1 MNTAEKELNF
11 PVFRGQIVQQQKEV
25 GAYTPEG
32 IFKISTYR
40 RCPKCLSKHVKRNGK
55 EKKYNKQR
63 YLCRECNKSFVIDY
77 RSVDIEKLF
86 SEMYDITFEDKHCML
101 STKYRKVRAL
111 QENREVQK
119 LFNEIVAETTSDKG
133 FPDDERDQYAFRA
146 ACELADKL
154 DWEEI
159 DKYQDS
165 WHYFLNQYSTD
176 VTYILRHNNII
187 LVRKHDF
194 QLSKL
199 QNLKKPLLHCSK
211 CGSSS
216 LSTYGFN
223 NNARRRIRCKN
234 CKRVSVVRVRNLI
247 TEDEFLSLLHGYLQE
262 RTDDKDLIE
271 ELTSNL
277 KHDYHKISISRHFES
292 LLSEQKII
300 THQLKEDIFNAFI
313 SVEYLRTLPKDI
325 LDILL
330 ISIKYGR
337 LCDSFRPIPLI
348 PNEKNF
354 ASMSQMFCESFRGL
368 ETVTDGKDVEFNRL
382 FYQEAA
388 AIYSS
393 GFHDWR
399 NRADTVYEELKNE
412 LPSLREL

>member
-86 SEMYDITFEDKHCML
+86 SEMYDILFEDTPCML
-101 STKYRKVRAL
+101 STRYRKVRAL

-146 ACELADKL
+146 ACELADAL

-159 DKYQDS
+159 YKFQDS
-165 WHYFLNQYSTD
+165 WHYFLNQYNSD
-176 VTYILRHNNII
+176 VTYILEHNNII

-194 QLSKL
+194 KLSKH

-211 CGSSS
+211 CGSPA

-234 CKRVSVVRVRNLI
+234 CKKISVVRVKNLI
-247 TEDEFLSLLHGYLQE
+247 TEDEFSSFLHAYFQE
-262 RTDDKDLIE
+262 RTDDQGLIE
-271 ELTSNL
+271 ELTRKL
-277 KHDYHKISISRHFES
+277 KNDYSKISISRHFES
-292 LLSEQKII
+292 LLAEQQII

-313 SVEYLRTLPKDI
+313 AVEYLRTIPKEV
-325 LDILL
+325 LDI
-330 ISIKYGR
+330 IPSI
-337 LCDSFRPIPLI
+337 
-348 PNEKNF
+348 
-354 ASMSQMFCESFRGL
+354 MGL
-368 ETVTDGKDVEFNRL
+368 ETFYDTYKHIPCLPDEQNLLVMSQKFYESFTELETVLDMKDVEFSRVI
-382 FYQEAA
+382 YQTSAA
-388 AIYSS
+388 MHTS

-399 NRADTVYEELKNE
+399 SRADTVYEELQSE
-412 LPSLREL
+412 IPALREL

>member
-1 MNTAEKELNF
+1 MNTAEKELHL
-11 PVFRGQIVQQQKEV
+11 PVFRGQLAQQQKQA
-25 GAYTPEG
+25 GAYTPVG
-32 IFKISTYR
+32 IFNLSNYR

-63 YLCRECNKSFVIDY
+63 YLCNKCRKSFVIDY

-86 SEMYDITFEDKHCML
+86 SEMYDICFEDVPCML

-159 DKYQDS
+159 EEFQDS
-165 WHYFLNQYSTD
+165 WHYFLNYYDND
-176 VTYILRHNNII
+176 VTYILGHQNII
-187 LVRKHDF
+187 LVRQHDF
-194 QLSKL
+194 KLSKL

-211 CGSSS
+211 CGSAS
-216 LSTYGFN
+216 LSTHGFN
-223 NNARRRIRCKN
+223 NNARRRIRCRN
-234 CKRVSVVRVRNLI
+234 CKKVSVIRVKNLI
-247 TEDEFLSLLHGYLQE
+247 TEDEFLSFLHAYLQE

-271 ELTSNL
+271 ELTRNL
-277 KHDYHKISISRHFES
+277 KHDYYKISISRHFES

-313 SVEYLRTLPKDI
+313 AVEYLRTLPKDI
-325 LDILL
+325 LNILL
-330 ISIKYGR
+330 INIEYGK
-337 LCDSFRPIPLI
+337 LYDSFRPMPLI

-354 ASMSQMFCESFRGL
+354 ASMSQMFCKSFTEL
-368 ETVTDGKDVEFNRL
+368 ETVADIKDVEFNHL

-388 AIYSS
+388 AISSS

-399 NRADTVYEELKNE
+399 SRADTVYEELKNE
-412 LPSLREL
+412 LPALREL